1 MLRHSVLR
9 RLSMGGNPSPFF
21 STKTE
26 RGHLGFAVVP
36 ERLAFVVERF
46 GRFTKVLE
54 PGFHFLIP
62 LVDRIAYVHS
72 LKEEAVIIPNQSAI
86 TQDNVTIGIDGVLY
100 VKITDPKAA
109 SYGVGDPV
117 YSLVQLA
124 QTTMRSEIGKMT
136 LDNTFESR
144 EQLNH
149 AIVKAINSASAPWG
163 ITCMRYEIRDIT
175 PPPSVRSAMEM
186 QAEAERRR
194 RAEVLQSEGDKLSA
208 INVAEGRRQAAVLQ
222 ASGEAEAIKLKASA
236 TAEALQTVALVLEGQ
251 GREAANLRI
260 AEQWVHAWE
269 KIAQESN
276 TVIVP
281 ASVSDAASMVTQALT
296 IARTVN
302 ATPKVSK

>member
-1 MLRHSVLR
+1 MLRVNHVR
-9 RLSMGGNPSPFF
+9 RLSTAIGGNPSPFF
-21 STKTE
+21 STRTE
-26 RGHLGFAVVP
+26 RGHVGFAIVP
-36 ERLAFVVERF
+36 EKLAFVIERF
-46 GRFTKVLE
+46 GKFTKVLD

-62 LVDRIAYVHS
+62 LVDRISYVHS
-72 LKEEAVIIPNQSAI
+72 LKEEAVAIPNQSAI

-117 YSLVQLA
+117 YSLIQLA
-124 QTTMRSEIGKMT
+124 QTTMRSEIGKMS

-144 EQLNH
+144 EQLNQ
-149 AIVKAINSASAPWG
+149 AIVKAINTASAPWG

-208 INVAEGRRQAAVLQ
+208 INVAEGKRQSSVLHAA
-222 ASGEAEAIKLKASA
+222 GEAEAIKLKAAA
-236 TAEALQTVALVLEGQ
+236 TAEAQRTVAAVLEGQ
-251 GREAANLRI
+251 GQQAANLRV

-269 KIAQESN
+269 KMAQESN
-276 TVIVP
+276 TIIVP
-281 ASVSDAASMVTQALT
+281 ASVSDAASMVTQALA
-296 IARTVN
+296 IAKSVN
-302 ATPKVSK
+302 K